1 MKVPPGDASRR
12 AGEIVSAGS
21 VIMKRKRKRRWIWI
35 LLLIP
40 VIWLVGSIGLS
51 FVWPGVSNLQKTNP
65 LKTSFM
71 EYREDEWRR
80 EGKSIRIR
88 QRWVPLARIS
98 PYVMKAVIIAEDD
111 KFWRHEGFDYAAIQ
125 KAVEKDLKQRK
136 FKVGGSTIS
145 QQLAKNLFLTPS
157 KNPIRKVREAIYTWR
172 MEENLSKK
180 RILEL
185 YLNVAEW
192 GQGIFGI
199 EMAAQHYF
207 GKSAASLSAMEAAR
221 LAAVLPNPRL
231 YSPTGN
237 SRYVTYRSE
246 KIYGIM
252 VRRGIVIE
260 EYEEVLQGPRET
272 GADPS
277 AGITVTIVPEEKASS
292 SSPST
297 PVSGNAGN
305 PPAPLV
311 ESPPQGPNPSP
322 SPHPGEPET
331 PRHPGP

>member
-1 MKVPPGDASRR
+1 M
-12 AGEIVSAGS
+12 
-21 VIMKRKRKRRWIWI
+21 RKRTKKKRNRKWIW
-35 LLLIP
+35 LLLAIP
-40 VIWLVGSIGLS
+40 VVWMTGSIGLS
-51 FVWPGVSNLQKTNP
+51 FVWPDVSKLRKTNP
-65 LKTSFM
+65 VKTSFM
-71 EYREDEWRR
+71 EYREDEWKS
-80 EGKSIRIR
+80 EGKNIRIR
-88 QRWVPLARIS
+88 QRWVPLGRIS
-98 PYVMKAVIIAEDD
+98 PYVIKAVIIAEDD

-157 KNPIRKVREAIYTWR
+157 KNPVRKVREAVYTWR
-172 MEENLSKK
+172 MEQNLSKK
-180 RILEL
+180 RIIEL

-199 EMAAQHYF
+199 EMAAQHHF
-207 GKSAASLSAMEAAR
+207 GKSAAALSAMEAAR

-260 EYEEVLQGPRET
+260 EYEEVLQDPRET
-272 GADPS
+272 GIDPA
-277 AGITVTIVPEEKASS
+277 AGAPVTVGQDEKTTAASPANPVPGN
-292 SSPST
+292 
-297 PVSGNAGN
+297 SGS
-305 PPAPLV
+305 PPAPV
-311 ESPPQGPNPSP
+311 PEASTQGQKPPSANL
-322 SPHPGEPET
+322 PGEPQP
-331 PRHPGP
+331 PRHAGP

>member
-1 MKVPPGDASRR
+1 
-12 AGEIVSAGS
+12 
-21 VIMKRKRKRRWIWI
+21 MKRKMKKKWIWI
-35 LLLIP
+35 LVAIP
-40 VIWLVGSIGLS
+40 VVWLTGIIGLS
-51 FVWPGVSNLQKTNP
+51 FVWPDVSKYQKINP
-65 LKTSFM
+65 VKTSFM
-71 EYREDEWRR
+71 EYREDEWRS
-80 EGKSIRIR
+80 EGKNIRIS
-88 QRWVPLARIS
+88 QRWVPLGRIS
-98 PYVMKAVIIAEDD
+98 PYVMKAVLIAEDD
-111 KFWRHEGFDYAAIQ
+111 KFWRHEGFDYVAIQ

-157 KNPIRKVREAIYTWR
+157 RNPVRKIREAIYTWR

-180 RILEL
+180 RILEI

-199 EMAAQHYF
+199 EMAARHYF
-207 GKSAASLSAMEAAR
+207 GKSAAALSAMEAAR

-237 SRYVTYRSE
+237 SRYVNYRSE

-260 EYEEVLQGPRET
+260 EYEEVLQDPRET

-277 AGITVTIVPEEKASS
+277 GGITVTTGSDEKTTAAS
-292 SSPST
+292 PTT
-297 PVSGNAGN
+297 PIPGDSGNQQV
-305 PPAPLV
+305 PTV
-311 ESPPQGPNPSP
+311 ESLPQGQKPSP
-322 SPHPGEPET
+322 ATLPGEAQS
-331 PRHPGP
+331 PRNPGP